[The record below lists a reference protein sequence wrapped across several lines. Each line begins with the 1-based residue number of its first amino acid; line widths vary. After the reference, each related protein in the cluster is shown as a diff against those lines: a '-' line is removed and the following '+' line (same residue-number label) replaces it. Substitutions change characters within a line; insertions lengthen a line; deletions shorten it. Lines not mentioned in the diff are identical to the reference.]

1 MHMNAPRTCVGN
13 SETAQETAPE
23 TAPVVDAV
31 LREVT
36 VCPVQIIKNDDVS
49 YEIKPFVSNNDCVP
63 LNIDGTYVL

>member
-13 SETAQETAPE
+13 SETASE

-36 VCPVQIIKNDDVS
+36 VRLVQIKKNDNVS

-63 LNIDGTYVL
+63 LNIDGT